1 MRFVPVKTA
10 NQQADLMLAGERD
23 RLVRQR
29 TQLANMIRGHAA
41 EFGLSERTG
50 INRIDHCRKRSPR
63 TSRCRRS
70 HARCSPGMT

>member
-1 MRFVPVKTA
+1 
-10 NQQADLMLAGERD
+10 
-23 RLVRQR
+23 
-29 TQLANMIRGHAA
+29 MIRGHAA